1 VSPEK
6 GKNNSIVEEEKKLA
20 DELTATERSVRVDH
34 ENDLGE
40 SEKLPESDENQSIND
55 AIKDLENISV
65 FMETKS
71 ECDKEDEYKLE
82 KELQEDLKAHH
93 DGEKLDPS
101 LFTKNKDI
109 EERIKVSSLST
120 KE

>member
-1 VSPEK
+1 
-6 GKNNSIVEEEKKLA
+6 
-20 DELTATERSVRVDH
+20 
-34 ENDLGE
+34 
-40 SEKLPESDENQSIND
+40 
-55 AIKDLENISV
+55 
-65 FMETKS
+65 METKS